1 MSFTAPVL
9 KDADKA
15 EAAMRLGRIE
25 AEEGVT
31 ILIAVE
37 SGSRAWGFPSPDSD
51 FDVRFIYTRPI
62 TDYLLFKPPK
72 DVITRPIDGVWDLE
86 GWDVRKAMGLL
97 AKGNATVAEW
107 LQSPLI
113 YREMG
118 PFPYLLRDLIKRYA
132 SIDRSLRHYY
142 GLTKTCY
149 NGEMLNRVEV
159 NYKKYFYAVRGAMAI
174 AWIRAY
180 KEVPPMTLPEL
191 TSTSVMPDAVRTEVV
206 RLERIKATMSEVGR
220 GPRIDVLDAFILDQ
234 IGYGKQ
240 AAEQVLP
247 DDAGVQGECEK
258 LMLGALGV

>member
-1 MSFTAPVL
+1 MSFTAPSL

-25 AEEGVT
+25 AEEGIT

-51 FDVRFIYTRPI
+51 FDVRFIYTRQI
-62 TDYLLFKPPK
+62 TDYLAFKPSK

-86 GWDVRKAMGLL
+86 GWDIRKAMSLL

-113 YREMG
+113 YREHG
-118 PFPYLLRDLIKRYA
+118 PFPYRLRDLIKRHA
-132 SIDRSLRHYY
+132 STERSIRHYY

-149 NGEMLNRVEV
+149 NGEMLNRMEV

-180 KEVPPMTLPEL
+180 KEIPPMTLPEL
-191 TSTSVMPDAVRTEVV
+191 MSTSVMPDKVRAEVE
-206 RLERIKATMSEVGR
+206 RLERVKATMSEVGR

-234 IGYGKQ
+234 IAFGKHGT
-240 AAEQVLP
+240 ETELP
-247 DDAGVQGECEK
+247 DAERVYDECEL
-258 LMLGALGV
+258 LMLEALGV